1 MARNSE
7 ATLASHYIDRRDPYY
22 HYICEPNAKQNADE
36 SNRYSE
42 TTSLWN
48 INIRTDRSG
57 EQPLGL
63 SRHAMDKPQIFV
75 SHISEEGALASIFK
89 QHLLDDFLG
98 LLEVFVS
105 SDIQSIAAGQNW
117 LTSLESALRRSS
129 LLLVLCSHASL
140 RRPWVNFEVGAAWM
154 KQVPIVPIC
163 HSGLEPS
170 ALPVPFVLLQ
180 GLHASSRDGLA
191 RLSHA
196 VAKTIDSRAPKGNA
210 DQLIAEVEAF
220 EAGYTPTLRAQLG
233 PVTARA
239 DAARKRVYDALKDSA
254 FN

>member
-1 MARNSE
+1 
-7 ATLASHYIDRRDPYY
+7 
-22 HYICEPNAKQNADE
+22 
-36 SNRYSE
+36 
-42 TTSLWN
+42 
-48 INIRTDRSG
+48 
-57 EQPLGL
+57 
-63 SRHAMDKPQIFV
+63 MDKPQIFV

-89 QHLLDDFLG
+89 QHLFDDFLG

-154 KQVPIVPIC
+154 KQIPIVPIC

-180 GLHASSRDGLA
+180 GLHATSRDGLA

-196 VAKTIDSRAPKGNA
+196 VAKTIGSRAPKGNA
-210 DQLIAEVEAF
+210 DKLIAEVQDF
-220 EAGYTPTLRAQLG
+220 EAGYTPTLQAQLG
-233 PVTARA
+233 PVTDRA
-239 DAARKRVYDALKDSA
+239 NAARKRVYDALKDSA
-254 FN
+254 FNWRSVSKLAVVSGLTEDEVVELLLTDENVQFGRGKKSQERIARFKNREANPAVGRKR